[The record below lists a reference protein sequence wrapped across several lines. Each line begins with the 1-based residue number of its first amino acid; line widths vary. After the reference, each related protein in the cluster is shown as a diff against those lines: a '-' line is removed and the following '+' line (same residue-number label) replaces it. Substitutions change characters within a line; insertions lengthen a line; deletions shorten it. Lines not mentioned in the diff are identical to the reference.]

1 MVYEELA
8 KHLSSNCMITIYVDL
23 VLFGTENQRRD
34 KKYERCKMNTH
45 NLRIT
50 SQ

>member
-23 VLFGTENQRRD
+23 VLSGTENQRRD
-34 KKYERCKMNTH
+34 KEYERCKMNTH
-45 NLRIT
+45 KSKLFN
-50 SQ
+50 